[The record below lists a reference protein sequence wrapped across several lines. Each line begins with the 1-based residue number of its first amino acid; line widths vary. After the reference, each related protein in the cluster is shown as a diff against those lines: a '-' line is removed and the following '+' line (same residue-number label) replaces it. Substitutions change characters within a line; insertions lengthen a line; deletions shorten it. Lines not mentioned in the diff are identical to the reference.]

1 MKIGIFNASD
11 YTLAE
16 AIQQNAINWVN
27 TQCGIDVASSII
39 APIVYACANH
49 DIGFVQN
56 DIVKIFSSKG
66 GLNSDTTNT

>member
-16 AIQQNAINWVN
+16 AIQQNAVNWVN
-27 TQCGIDVASSII
+27 TQCGLDAASSII

-49 DIGFVQN
+49 EIGVIQN
-56 DIVKIFSSKG
+56 DNVQIFSSNKATK
-66 GLNSDTTNT
+66 L